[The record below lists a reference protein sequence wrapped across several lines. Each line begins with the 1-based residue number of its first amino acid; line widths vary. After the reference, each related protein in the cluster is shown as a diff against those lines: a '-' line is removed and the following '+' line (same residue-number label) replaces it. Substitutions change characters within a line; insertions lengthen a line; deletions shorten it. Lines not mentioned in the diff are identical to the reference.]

1 MLALNLPH
9 DVAAGSDFSDSQVKV
24 NVLLQCHFSRRSV
37 PPDLRADQKAILEL
51 AVRQTHAMVDVISS
65 SRDDALSTGNNLRPA
80 ILCMEL
86 SQMII
91 QALWTNQSP
100 LLQLPYL
107 TLPMIESLKDNA
119 EVEDVADF
127 MNMDDD

>member
-1 MLALNLPH
+1 
-9 DVAAGSDFSDSQVKV
+9 
-24 NVLLQCHFSRRSV
+24 
-37 PPDLRADQKAILEL
+37 
-51 AVRQTHAMVDVISS
+51 MVDVISS